1 MTMVNVKWF
10 GPFNIETFYH
20 KEIALNIGV
29 YAIYCVNGE
38 EEILLYIGKTRRN
51 FMQRITEHNKDW
63 LCNVNGQIKIR
74 LGLLEVPNGGRY
86 SVKKLADVE
95 SLLIL
100 WHAPKENTTST
111 VYYRGR
117 FDLEVINTGRRGLI
131 DRMVSAIDLEWA

>member
-1 MTMVNVKWF
+1 MTNVIVRWF
-10 GPFNIETFYH
+10 GPYNLNNFYQ
-20 KEIALNIGV
+20 KEVALNIGI
-29 YAIYCVNGE
+29 YAIYRVYGQKE
-38 EEILLYIGKTRRN
+38 SLLYIGKTRRN

-63 LCNVNGQIKIR
+63 LWNVNGQIKIR

-86 SVKKLADVE
+86 SLKKLTDVE

-100 WHAPKENTTST
+100 WHAPKENTTSK

-131 DRMVSAIDLEWA
+131 DRKVSAIDLEWA